1 MSAFRQTPVRLITW
15 GAASVVRSS
24 TRQLHGAAAMR
35 MPYKDDQDR
44 ESLKPRA
51 QEYSKSEGGD
61 NETAKTDAAFNPDK
75 TSPET
80 EKKAGG
86 DNLDASPANKDI
98 SATKPQENKTSG
110 QQKQKASG
118 GGGRK

>member
-1 MSAFRQTPVRLITW
+1 MSAFRQAPVRLVTK
-15 GAASVVRSS
+15 GAANVIRSS
-24 TRQLHGAAAMR
+24 TRQFHGAGIAR

-61 NETAKTDAAFNPDK
+61 NEAAKTDAAFNPNK
-75 TSPET
+75 TRPET

-86 DNLDASPANKDI
+86 ESLDASPANKDI
-98 SATKPQENKTSG
+98 SATKPQENNTSG

>member
-1 MSAFRQTPVRLITW
+1 MSAFRQTPVRLVTRR
-15 GAASVVRSS
+15 AASVIRGS
-24 TRQLHGAAAMR
+24 TRQFHGVAVAR

-61 NETAKTDAAFNPDK
+61 HEAAKTDAAFNPDK
-75 TSPET
+75 TRPET

-86 DNLDASPANKDI
+86 KPLDASPANKDI
-98 SATKPQENKTSG
+98 SAAKPQENKTSG

>member
-1 MSAFRQTPVRLITW
+1 MSTFRQTSVRLVTW
-15 GAASVVRSS
+15 GAASAIRSS
-24 TRQLHGAAAMR
+24 TRHFHGAAVAR

-61 NETAKTDAAFNPDK
+61 NEVAKTDTAFNPNK
-75 TSPET
+75 TRPET

-86 DNLDASPANKDI
+86 EPLEASPANKDI
-98 SATKPQENKTSG
+98 SAAKPQENKTSG